1 VVGLGNPGI
10 EYVNSRHNAG
20 AEVVAAL
27 AERHQARLRPEKG
40 LHAQV
45 AEVRIGGFRV
55 LLAIPTTF
63 MNESG
68 QAVAPLVRRAG
79 VDQPDPDTTGDAPS
93 GATGTATAATGAAA
107 TAGPV
112 ATATPSRGRPDEPL
126 AERLI
131 VVHDELDLPS
141 GRVKIKAGGGNAGN
155 NGLKSIE
162 SHLHTNRY
170 LRVRVGIGKPP
181 GRQPG
186 ADYVLKRPGA
196 AERAVLMEAIELAAD
211 AVEAIV
217 TEGLAAAMN
226 RVNTA
231 EGGSA

>member
-1 VVGLGNPGI
+1 MGLGNPGI
-10 EYVNSRHNAG
+10 EFVNTRHNAG
-20 AEVVAAL
+20 AEAVAAL
-27 AERHQARLRPEKG
+27 AERHQGRLRSEKG
-40 LHAQV
+40 LHAEV
-45 AEVRIGGFRV
+45 CEVRIGGRRV
-55 LLAIPTTF
+55 LLAVPTTF

-79 VDQPDPDTTGDAPS
+79 LDSAESD
-93 GATGTATAATGAAA
+93 GAGGNL
-107 TAGPV
+107 AG
-112 ATATPSRGRPDEPL
+112 
-126 AERLI
+126 RLV

-162 SHLHTNRY
+162 SHLHTNGY

-186 ADYVLKRPGA
+186 ADFVLKRPGA
-196 AERAVLMEAIELAAD
+196 AERAILDVAIEEAAD

-217 TEGLAAAMN
+217 TEGVAAAMN
-226 RVNTA
+226 RVNA
-231 EGGSA
+231 SD

>member
-1 VVGLGNPGI
+1 LVVGLGNPGI
-10 EYVNSRHNAG
+10 EFVNTRHNAG
-20 AEVVAAL
+20 AEAVAAL
-27 AERHQARLRPEKG
+27 AERHQGRLRPEKG
-40 LHAQV
+40 LHAEV
-45 AEVRIGGFRV
+45 CEVRIGGRRV
-55 LLAIPTTF
+55 LLAVPTTF

-79 VDQPDPDTTGDAPS
+79 LDAAEAD
-93 GATGTATAATGAAA
+93 GAGG
-107 TAGPV
+107 GM
-112 ATATPSRGRPDEPL
+112 

-162 SHLHTNRY
+162 SHLHTNSY

-186 ADYVLKRPGA
+186 ADFVLKRPGA
-196 AERAVLMEAIELAAD
+196 AERAILDVAIEEAAD

-217 TEGLAAAMN
+217 TEGVAAAMN
-226 RVNTA
+226 RVNA
-231 EGGSA
+231 SGGGSSGSGDQE

>member
-1 VVGLGNPGI
+1 MGLGNPGI
-10 EYVNSRHNAG
+10 EFVNTRHNAG
-20 AEVVAAL
+20 AEAVAAL
-27 AERHQARLRPEKG
+27 AERHQGRLRSEKG
-40 LHAQV
+40 LHAEV
-45 AEVRIGGFRV
+45 CEVRIGGRRV
-55 LLAIPTTF
+55 LLAVPTTF

-79 VDQPDPDTTGDAPS
+79 LDSAESD
-93 GATGTATAATGAAA
+93 GAGRNL
-107 TAGPV
+107 AG
-112 ATATPSRGRPDEPL
+112 
-126 AERLI
+126 RLV

-162 SHLHTNRY
+162 SHLHTNGY

-186 ADYVLKRPGA
+186 ADFVLKRPGA
-196 AERAVLMEAIELAAD
+196 AERAILDVAIEEAAD

-217 TEGLAAAMN
+217 TEGVAAAMN
-226 RVNTA
+226 RVNA
-231 EGGSA
+231 SD

>member
-1 VVGLGNPGI
+1 MVGLGNPGI

-27 AERHQARLRPEKG
+27 AERHGARLRADKA

-45 AEVRIGGFRV
+45 AEIRIGGRRV
-55 LLAIPTTF
+55 LLAVPSTF

-68 QAVAPLVRRAG
+68 RAVAPLVRRAG
-79 VDQPDPDTTGDAPS
+79 VDQPGPEDA
-93 GATGTATAATGAAA
+93 
-107 TAGPV
+107 
-112 ATATPSRGRPDEPL
+112 DDDPL
-126 AERLI
+126 AQRLV

-162 SHLHTNRY
+162 SHLHTNGY

-181 GRQPG
+181 GRQSG
-186 ADYVLKRPGA
+186 ADFVLRRPGA
-196 AERAVLMEAIELAAD
+196 AERAVLVEAIESAAD

-217 TEGLAAAMN
+217 EEGVASAMN
-226 RVNTA
+226 RVNAT
-231 EGGSA
+231 EGSPG

>member
-1 VVGLGNPGI
+1 MVVGLGNPGI
-10 EYVNSRHNAG
+10 EFVNTRHNAG
-20 AEVVAAL
+20 AEAVAAL
-27 AERHQARLRPEKG
+27 AERHQGRLRSEKG
-40 LHAQV
+40 LHAEV
-45 AEVRIGGFRV
+45 CEVRIGGRRV
-55 LLAIPTTF
+55 LLAVPTTF

-79 VDQPDPDTTGDAPS
+79 LDSAESD
-93 GATGTATAATGAAA
+93 GAGRNL
-107 TAGPV
+107 AG
-112 ATATPSRGRPDEPL
+112 
-126 AERLI
+126 RLV

-162 SHLHTNRY
+162 SHLHTNGY

-186 ADYVLKRPGA
+186 ADFVLKRPGA
-196 AERAVLMEAIELAAD
+196 AERAILDVAIEEAAD

-217 TEGLAAAMN
+217 TEGVAAAMN
-226 RVNTA
+226 RVNA
-231 EGGSA
+231 SD